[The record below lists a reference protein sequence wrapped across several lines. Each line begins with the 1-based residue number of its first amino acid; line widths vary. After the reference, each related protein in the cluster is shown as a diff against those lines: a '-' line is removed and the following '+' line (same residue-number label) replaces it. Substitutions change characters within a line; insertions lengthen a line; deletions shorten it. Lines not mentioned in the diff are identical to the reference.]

1 MTLLLLLVV
10 LLSLIVLIKTI
21 NNRYFHMPADIALV
35 AFSLIV
41 GIILIAPGR
50 LGWWQWNV
58 SFITEVD
65 LESFLMEGVLCFM
78 LFSGASKVHFSK
90 FISNIKPIVLLALL
104 TTLLSSTLYGALFYL
119 FAQIF
124 HLPMD
129 FWTCVLLGCIVSP
142 TDPIAATSILN
153 KLGLSKS
160 VTSVIEG
167 ESLFNDGTGV
177 VLFVFVKSMVG
188 AGAQENFILLLG
200 KEVLGAFAVGL
211 VLSFITFEL
220 FKRTKEPVEQILISL
235 VNVASVY
242 IICEHWGFSGILA
255 SVVCGMF
262 YAYFIDKIKRE
273 REVYDPN
280 HLYQDFWDIICD
292 ILNSILFVL
301 LGLTALSHDF
311 SEHIALLIPAS
322 IIISLVARMLGVLIS
337 SLIVGRNNLPSNYSL
352 SEFVTLMTW
361 SALRGGLSLALVLG
375 CRSFMQDDVYLI
387 LLNVTYLTV
396 FFTIMVQG
404 LTTGKVYLEV
414 EKRKL
419 KRNIEERRQRTLQAK
434 PVSKEGKA

>member
-1 MTLLLLLVV
+1 MELLLLLVI
-10 LLSLIVLIKTI
+10 LLSLIIVIGMANTK
-21 NNRYFHMPADIALV
+21 FFKMPSDIALV
-35 AFSLIV
+35 AFSLII
-41 GIILIAPGR
+41 GILLVAPER
-50 LGWWQWNV
+50 LGWWDWDV
-58 SFITEVD
+58 EFITEVD
-65 LESFLMEGVLCFM
+65 IEHFLLEGVLCFM

-104 TTLLSSTLYGALFYL
+104 TTLISSTFYGLLFYL
-119 FAQIF
+119 FSLAV
-124 HLPMD
+124 HLPLN

-188 AGAQENFILLLG
+188 AGQQENFIVLLG

-211 VLSFITFEL
+211 GVSFLTFEL
-220 FKRTKEPVEQILISL
+220 FKRTKEPVQQILISL

-242 IICEHWGFSGILA
+242 ILCEHCGFSGILA

-262 YAYFIDKIKRE
+262 YAFRCDRIKRE
-273 REVYDPN
+273 REVYDHN
-280 HLYQDFWDIICD
+280 HLYQEFWDIID
-292 ILNSILFVL
+292 HILNSILFVL
-301 LGLTALSHDF
+301 LGITAFSHDF
-311 SEHIALLIPAS
+311 SKYIWLLIPAA
-322 IIISLVARMLGVLIS
+322 ILISLCARFFGVTIS
-337 SLIVGRNNLPSNYSL
+337 SLIVGRNRLPSNYSL
-352 SEFVTLMTW
+352 TEFVSLMTW

-375 CRSFMQDDVYLI
+375 CHEFLASDVYLV

-396 FFTIMVQG
+396 FFTILVQG
-404 LTTGKVYLEV
+404 LTTGKVYHII
-414 EKRKL
+414 EKKKL
-419 KRNIEERRQRTLQAK
+419 KRNIEERKLHEKMTERTFT
-434 PVSKEGKA
+434 ED